1 MSRMR
6 WPCCC
11 RIGRRASATCCSC
24 SPRTLRL
31 KCGRGFRWGTEGAVE
46 RYGADVAHPLD
57 QLSEKL
63 PEYLAGAEAIA
74 FRVGRHASVESQV
87 LSAWGRQLD
96 TYARTGT
103 AALGLVA
110 PTPILHRLRLRKEPH
125 ELER

>member
-1 MSRMR
+1 M
-6 WPCCC
+6 
-11 RIGRRASATCCSC
+11 
-24 SPRTLRL
+24 
-31 KCGRGFRWGTEGAVE
+31 E
-46 RYGADVAHPLD
+46 RYGADLAHPLD

-74 FRVGRHASVESQV
+74 FRVGRHTSVESMV

-110 PTPILHRLRLRKEPH
+110 PTPILHRLRLARSPMSWSVC
-125 ELER
+125 ERPVASPQKPTSWPDRSPARA